1 MESKRQA
8 KFARV
13 IQKELGEIFQRDAA
27 AMLPGILITITKVR
41 VTSDL
46 SLARTYISFF
56 NSPESSISLNTI
68 RAQSREI
75 RYKLGTR
82 IKDQVRAIPA
92 LEFYVDDT
100 NEYSERI
107 DKIFDQINLN
117 TPNQADAQAADD
129 MDEE

>member
-56 NSPESSISLNTI
+56 NSPESTTSLNTI

-107 DKIFDQINLN
+107 DKIFDKINLN
-117 TPNQADAQAADD
+117 NLNPARAEDGDEIAD
-129 MDEE
+129 

>member
-56 NSPESSISLNTI
+56 NSPESTTSLNTI

-92 LEFYVDDT
+92 LEFYLDDT

-107 DKIFDQINLN
+107 DKIFDKINLN
-117 TPNQADAQAADD
+117 NLNPARAEDGDEIAD
-129 MDEE
+129 